1 MSGQLLSSKVVVVE
15 EEPRVR
21 GIPAVPTSIA
31 GAVGVTERGP
41 IGEPV
46 LCSSFE
52 EFEARFGGFTADSDL
67 ALAAMGFFENGGTQL
82 WVVRTVHYGDV
93 QDPATQTAL
102 RGWAWLTAGAADPTP
117 AEVLGAPVQRVF
129 VQDGDTL
136 VLSVDGGP
144 PATATVVAT
153 QAELIS
159 AGVFP
164 TAFAGGEVLDVR
176 VMGMDQSVAFDAVD
190 QSVEQVAA
198 RMNEQL
204 QLVSVTV
211 DAGQLRLRT
220 DLGGTD
226 IRLEVVG
233 GDANAALAFPAG
245 EVAGAGNVAMS
256 AEVGLDEIAAIVA
269 ADVPGVV
276 AEEVEGALRLRTV
289 STGAAASIQVDPT
302 STLDDQLGL
311 DNDPHLGAE
320 GGAANALRVEGKDP
334 GAFANRLEV
343 EVRPPTGGE
352 ARFFDLAVIEDGV
365 YREVFANVTM
375 TPGEVRHVEAVLN
388 DTRSGS
394 VLVRVIDQALP
405 GSPALDI
412 QTASLAGGDDGLV
425 GLDDNDFIGSEVGKT
440 GLRALDTV
448 QDLSLLLVPGRAT
461 SATHNAMV
469 SYCEQVREG
478 LVFAVLDPPA
488 AMSATDIIDYVTTT
502 AALGN
507 LSEHAAIYWPRVKVL
522 NPSRSVF
529 GSSDQLVVAPSGI
542 IAGVCSRADGAR
554 PGGVYDP
561 PAGIDKGRMFGV
573 LGFETDEVLEERK
586 RDLVYP
592 KRINPLTTGPGLPR
606 YIDGSRTLKGDGN
619 FPYVA
624 ERRGVSF
631 IERSLKQGLQFARHK
646 NNTEG
651 LRAQVRRTITAFL
664 LTQMNN
670 GAFRSREP
678 DKAFFVDVSDT
689 LNTPS
694 VIFAGKLIARVG
706 LATNKPAEFIILR
719 ISQDTLLRPTSD
731 ARGMTATSHRSR
743 SHPTAIYR

>member
-1 MSGQLLSSKVVVVE
+1 MSAQLLSSKVVVVE

-21 GIPAVPTSIA
+21 GIPSVPTSVA
-31 GAVGVTERGP
+31 GAVGLTERGP
-41 IGEPV
+41 IGVPV
-46 LCSSFE
+46 LCSSLE
-52 EFEARFGGFTADSDL
+52 EFEATFGGFTPDADL

-93 QDPATQTAL
+93 QDPLSQTAL
-102 RGWAWLTAGAADPTP
+102 RGSATLLADAAVSTP
-117 AEVLGAPVQRVF
+117 AELLGAPVDRVF

-136 VLSVDGGP
+136 VVAIDGGAP
-144 PATATVVAT
+144 VTATVVAT
-153 QAELIS
+153 RAELVS

-164 TAFAGGEVLDVR
+164 TGFAGGEVLELR
-176 VMGMDQSVAFDAVD
+176 VMGMDQTVTFDAAD
-190 QSVEQVAA
+190 QSVEEVAA
-198 RMNEQL
+198 RMNAQL
-204 QLVSVTV
+204 SLVSVSV
-211 DAGQLRLRT
+211 DAGQLRIRT

-226 IRLEVVG
+226 VGLEVTG
-233 GDANAALAFPAG
+233 GDANVVLAFPAG
-245 EVAGAGNVAMS
+245 EVLGGGNVAMS
-256 AEVGLDEIAAIVA
+256 AEVTPDVLAGIVA
-269 ADVPGVV
+269 AAIPGLVVDVV
-276 AEEVEGALRLRTV
+276 AGALRLRTV
-289 STGAAASIQVDPT
+289 STGALASLQVQPE
-302 STLDDQLGL
+302 STLDERLGL
-311 DNDPHLGAE
+311 DNAAHSGSD
-320 GGAANALRVEGKDP
+320 GGAAAALLVEGKDP
-334 GAFANRLEV
+334 GAYANRLEV
-343 EVRPPTGGE
+343 EVRPPTSGE
-352 ARFFDLAVIEDGV
+352 AGTFDVAVVEDGV
-365 YREVFANVTM
+365 YREVFADLTM
-375 TPGEVRHVEAVLN
+375 TPGAGRHVEAVIN
-388 DTRSGS
+388 APRGGS
-394 VLVRVIDQALP
+394 ALVRVTDLVLP
-405 GSPALDI
+405 GAPALGV
-412 QTASLAGGDDGLV
+412 QTAGLAAGDDGLT
-425 GLDDNDFIGSEVGKT
+425 GLSDTDFIGSEVGKT
-440 GLRALDTV
+440 GLRALDTI

-461 SATHNAMV
+461 AAVHNAMV
-469 SYCEQVREG
+469 AYCEGPREG
-478 LVFAVLDPPA
+478 LVFAVLDPPPGLGA
-488 AMSATDIIDYVTTT
+488 AGIVDYVLNT

-542 IAGVCSRADGAR
+542 IAGVFSRTDGGR

-689 LNTPS
+689 LNTPT

-719 ISQDTLLRPTSD
+719 ISQDTRALEAEL
-731 ARGMTATSHRSR
+731 AAAGA
-743 SHPTAIYR
+743 